1 MRGQMREK
9 EKWGGEKELVGERV
23 ERVKKKVEGK
33 EYSGQG
39 SCRVIQSAL
48 SSVQCAHGG
57 ACLLKRDSCHSG
69 TRLLEL

>member
-1 MRGQMREK
+1 M
-9 EKWGGEKELVGERV
+9 GERV

-39 SCRVIQSAL
+39 SCRVTQSAL